1 MSRRKAGSS
10 EVNGCA
16 LLGYD
21 LRVKLN
27 SRETRM
33 REVLWL
39 VIDTVGSLIAA
50 ACMLRLWMVWLG
62 MSMRDPVGHFVF
74 TFTEWLV
81 RPLRKVLP
89 RGRHFDWS
97 CLLGALLIA
106 LVLSVAFTLLFALHS
121 QPKFGAVVLLAVV
134 WLLRWT
140 LWLLVGALLLLV
152 ILSWVNPHAPIAP
165 MLEMLTRPVLEPI
178 RRRLP
183 RIGGLDLS
191 PLVVILLAQIA
202 LTVLRTLHPFA

>member
-1 MSRRKAGSS
+1 
-10 EVNGCA
+10 
-16 LLGYD
+16 
-21 LRVKLN
+21 
-27 SRETRM
+27 M

-62 MSMRDPVGHFVF
+62 LSMRDPVGHFVF

-81 RPLRKVLP
+81 GPLRKLMP
-89 RGRHFDWS
+89 RRRHFDWS
-97 CLLGALLIA
+97 CLLGAFIIA
-106 LVLSVAFTLLFALHS
+106 LILAILFTLLFALHA
-121 QPKFGAVVLLAVV
+121 QPKFGAVVWLAFV

-140 LWLLVGALLLLV
+140 LWLLMGALLLQVL
-152 ILSWVNPHAPIAP
+152 LSWVNPQAPIAP
-165 MLEMLTRPVLEPI
+165 MLNLLTQPLLDPI

-183 RIGGLDLS
+183 RLGGIDLS

-202 LTVLRTLHPFA
+202 LTVIRSLNPFG